1 MFSSGLRSTAAHCLG
16 WESSRGHRR
25 PSVLGLG
32 GYFHETSALMVPLD
46 VSNVIVGLGE
56 MQESQRRLK
65 LGLPWQTGARR
76 SSRLSD
82 LCQKWLSTGETQD

>member
-1 MFSSGLRSTAAHCLG
+1 MFSSGLRSTVAHCLG

-56 MQESQRRLK
+56 MQESAEEAQ
-65 LGLPWQTGARR
+65 ARAALANW
-76 SSRLSD
+76 SL
-82 LCQKWLSTGETQD
+82 